1 MKYTTAIFD
10 LDGTL
15 LDTITDLA
23 EASNGVLREFGFP
36 VHPEESYNYFVGDG
50 LKTLMARVTPAET
63 AAAVIEECCDSFMQ
77 KYGQCWDRN
86 SKPYQ
91 GIPEMLRELRRLGMQ
106 CAVLSNKP
114 HAFTEVFVNRFFGP
128 DMFAAVYGQRDG
140 VPKKPDPAGAL
151 EIMAKLSTFPER
163 CIYVGDTSTDM
174 KTGKSGGMFTI
185 GVLWGF
191 RGRDELE
198 EHDADLIVQT
208 PMEIVEHVIAAG

>member
-23 EASNGVLREFGFP
+23 EASNNVLREFGFP

-50 LKTLMARVTPAET
+50 LQTLMTRITPAGT
-63 AAAVIEECCDSFMQ
+63 AADVIEECCGSFMQ
-77 KYGQCWDRN
+77 KYKQCWN
-86 SKPYQ
+86 SNSRPYR
-91 GIPEMLRELRRLGMQ
+91 GIPEMLSELKKLGVQ

-114 HAFTEVFVNRFFGP
+114 HAFTEVFINSFFP
-128 DMFAAVYGQRDG
+128 PETFAVVYGQREG
-140 VPKKPDPAGAL
+140 IPKKPDPAGAL
-151 EIMAKLSTFPER
+151 EILEKLSASPEQ

-174 KTGKSGGMFTI
+174 QTGKSGGMFTI

-191 RGRDELE
+191 RERDELE
-198 EHDADLIVQT
+198 ANNADLIVQT
-208 PMEIVEHVIAAG
+208 PLEIVKHVVSAG